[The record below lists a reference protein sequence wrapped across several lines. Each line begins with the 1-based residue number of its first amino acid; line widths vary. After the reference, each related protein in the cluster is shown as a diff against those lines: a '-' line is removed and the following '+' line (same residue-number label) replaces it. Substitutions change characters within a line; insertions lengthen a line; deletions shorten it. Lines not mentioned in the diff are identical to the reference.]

1 MYVGGYETKGKY
13 YGSKGEGIGEMKQMV
28 RKIPKHLQKYVVDQ
42 QYEKYTPINQ
52 AVWRYVMRQN
62 HNFLKDIAHPSYTSG
77 LKASGIAIE
86 KIPNVNEMNEA
97 LAPFGWGAAN
107 IDGFIPGVV
116 FFDFQAHGILPIA
129 SDIRKLENIQYTPAP
144 DIIHE
149 AAGHAP
155 ILCEEKFSEY
165 VKLFGEIGSKALA
178 TKEEHELFEAVRTY
192 SNLLESGT
200 ATQEEIEQAKANFE
214 EKQKAVTELSEAEQI
229 SRLYWWTVEYGLIG
243 TIENP
248 KIYGAG
254 LLSSVQEGRNSM
266 TDEVEKIPFDLEK
279 VISTGFDITKP
290 QPQLFVCESFDQL
303 IDAVKEFSK
312 RMAYTV
318 GGTESLEK
326 ALRSNRTATYEFSSG
341 LQLTGTLKKIW
352 KDENGE
358 AIYLKTDGPSALAY
372 QREEINGHGKET
384 HQDGFGAPIGKIVS
398 LPDEYEKMSDEQLAQ
413 YGVEVGKKLSLKYS
427 SGVQIG
433 GVPTNFVRSD
443 GRLLIIQLTDCTV
456 QLGDEMLFEPEWGL
470 YDLVIGEKVTSV
482 FAGAADNEK
491 FYADLEPVEQKPITK
506 REYTPLEKLY
516 GTVRNIRENESVNN
530 IESTLLTI
538 IDTLTTDFPNDWLLR
553 LEILELLSKKNILSD
568 QQKLLRQQLEKIK
581 HVNDEYPVLID
592 RGLKLI

>member
-1 MYVGGYETKGKY
+1 
-13 YGSKGEGIGEMKQMV
+13 MKQV
-28 RKIPKHLQKYVVDQ
+28 VKKVPKHLQKYVVDQ
-42 QYEKYTPINQ
+42 QYEKYTPIDQ

-77 LKASGIAIE
+77 LKASGIHIE
-86 KIPNVNEMNEA
+86 KIPNVQEMNEA
-97 LAPFGWGAAN
+97 LSPFGWGAAN

-200 ATQEEIEQAKANFE
+200 ATQEEIDQAKANFE

-243 TIENP
+243 TLDNP

-254 LLSSVQEGRNSM
+254 LLSSVQEGRNSV
-266 TDEVEKIPFDLEK
+266 TDDVEKIPFDLER

-303 IDAVKEFSK
+303 IEAVTEFSE
-312 RMAYTV
+312 RMAFKV

-326 ALRSNRTATYEFSSG
+326 ALRSHHTATFEFSSG
-341 LQLTGTLKKIW
+341 LQLTGTLRRIW
-352 KDENGE
+352 KDQDGE
-358 AIYLKTDGPSALAY
+358 AIYMKTEGPSALAY
-372 QREEINGHGKET
+372 KRNEIEGHGKET
-384 HQDGFGAPIGKIVS
+384 HKDGFGAPIGTIQHIPVP
-398 LPDEYEKMSDEQLAQ
+398 LENLTNEQLAQ
-413 YGVEVGKKLSLKYS
+413 YGIEIGKETTLLYS
-427 SGVQIG
+427 SGVKVTGIPKAFERQEG
-433 GVPTNFVRSD
+433 KL
-443 GRLLIIQLTDCTV
+443 LLIQMVDCSVT
-456 QLGDEMLFEPEWGL
+456 LGDEVLFDPSWGL
-470 YDLVIGEKVTSV
+470 YDLVVGEKVSSV

-491 FYADLEPVEQKPITK
+491 FYADLEEVEQKPLQK
-506 REYTPLEKLY
+506 RKLTELEKLY
-516 GTVRNIRENESVNN
+516 GIVRDLRENKQGES
-530 IESTLLTI
+530 IEEEI
-538 IDTLTTDFPNDWLLR
+538 KAVIETLTNKYPKDWLLR
-553 LEILELLSKKNILSD
+553 IEILELLADRNILQD
-568 QQKLLRQQLEKIK
+568 KQKEIREQLEEIK
-581 HVNDEYPVLID
+581 SLHEEYPVLIE